1 MRLIAIAAFLVLSAA
16 GPVLAAPPDAA
27 QGGRIARRWCAAC
40 HIVAADQKQAS
51 ADVPSFFDVA
61 KRKTDGDLTS
71 FLTDPHPKM
80 PNMNLSR
87 QEIGD
92 LTAYIRSLAPAAD

>member
-1 MRLIAIAAFLVLSAA
+1 MRLIAIAAFIVFSAA
-16 GPVLAAPPDAA
+16 APALAAPPDAE
-27 QGGRIARRWCAAC
+27 QGEKIARRWCAAC
-40 HIVAADQKQAS
+40 HVVAADQKQAS
-51 ADVPSFFDVA
+51 ADVPSFFDIA
-61 KRKTDGDLTS
+61 KRKTTGDLTS

-92 LTAYIRSLAPAAD
+92 ITAYIGSLAAPAN